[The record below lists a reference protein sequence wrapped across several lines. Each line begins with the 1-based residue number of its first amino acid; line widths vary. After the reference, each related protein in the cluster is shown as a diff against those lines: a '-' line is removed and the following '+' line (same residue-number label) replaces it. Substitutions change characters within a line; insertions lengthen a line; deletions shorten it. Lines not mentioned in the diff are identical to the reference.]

1 MLINLLKSLG
11 FSDKV
16 STLYLALLRSGPSS
30 VRKLAEISG
39 LNRGVV
45 YDGLKSLQEEGVVEF
60 YEKENKQYFVATNP
74 EKLEEVAHGREK
86 ELQKT
91 RQQIKDA
98 LPELKSL
105 YNKGGGQPV
114 ARYFD
119 GSQINLILEDVLS
132 TCVVSGELTYRI
144 YSAVGIREYLY
155 DTFPSFSDARIA
167 KGIAVKVIALGKG
180 GELRGLDERK
190 WIEAPAGTPTYIIIY
205 PGKTAYISLNAHKE
219 PIGVVIENEGVS
231 STQQSI
237 FDRLWNT
244 L

>member
-16 STLYLALLRSGPSS
+16 STLYLALVRLGPSS
-30 VRKLAEISG
+30 VRKLAESSG

-45 YDGLKSLQEEGVVEF
+45 YDGLKELQAEGLVEF
-60 YEKENKQYFVATNP
+60 YEKASKQYFVAAPP
-74 EKLEEVAHGREK
+74 EKLEDVARSREK
-86 ELQKT
+86 ELAMT
-91 RQQIKDA
+91 RQQIAEA

-114 ARYFD
+114 ARYFE
-119 GSQINLILEDVLS
+119 SNQIAQILEDVLA
-132 TCVVSGELTYRI
+132 TCLLHKEKKYRI
-144 YSAVGIREYLY
+144 YSTAGIREYLY
-155 DTFPSFSDARIA
+155 DAFPTFSEERIA
-167 KGIAVKVIALGKG
+167 KKIAVQVIALGEG

-190 WIEAPAGTPTYIIIY
+190 WMEAPVGVPTYIILY

-219 PIGVVIENEGVS
+219 AIGVVIENEGVAA
-231 STQQSI
+231 TQQAI